1 MALQPA
7 SGARDLLP
15 RDVGV
20 NRWIA
25 EQLAAV
31 YKRWGY
37 EEVTPPSLERIDTLE
52 AGGAIQSHQVVQV
65 VADEALGLRPEMTAS
80 IARAACT
87 RLAAMQRPLRLH
99 YRGSTFQAQRA
110 EDQGLRIVEDLQS
123 GVELMG
129 ANGIA
134 GDAELLR
141 LLLDAGSHLPLSAEH
156 QPTLLIG
163 HQRLLSVLLETVEPA
178 LRSTVRRHVCG
189 LNRVA
194 LSQLELPKQQ
204 RLQLLQLLQLRGE
217 PAAVLNGLEALLG
230 PTDLLAEL
238 KGLIRIIEEQASRA
252 GIRLQLDPTFH
263 PDFELYDGVMVK
275 LVCQGLDA
283 PVAIASGGRYDALVQ
298 RFSPDGAVASGVG
311 FSFAVEA
318 VRQLLE
324 QADQLPPRQD
334 GQLVLVAFSQPNQL
348 HPALNL
354 LEQLHQSGQPAEL
367 WPEPCANETEAK
379 QIATQRG
386 VNAVRWVG

>member
-163 HQRLLSVLLETVEPA
+163 HQRLLSVLLEAVEPA

-194 LSQLELPKQQ
+194 LSQLELPEQQ

-217 PAAVLNGLEALLG
+217 PAAVLNGLETLLG

-334 GQLVLVAFSQPNQL
+334 GQLVLVAFSQPSQL

>member
-129 ANGIA
+129 AKGLA

-163 HQRLLSVLLETVEPA
+163 HQRLLSVLLQAVEPA

-194 LSQLELPKQQ
+194 LSHLELPEQQ

-217 PAAVLNGLEALLG
+217 PTAVINGLEALLG
-230 PTDLLAEL
+230 ATDLLAEL
-238 KGLIRIIEEQASRA
+238 KELISIIEEQASRA

-324 QADQLPPRQD
+324 QANQLPPRQD
-334 GQLVLVAFSQPNQL
+334 GQLVLVAYSQPSQL

-354 LEQLHQSGQPAEL
+354 LEQLHQSGEPAEL
-367 WPEPCANETEAK
+367 WPEPCANETKAK
-379 QIATQRG
+379 QIAAQRG
-386 VNAVRWVG
+386 VATVRWVG

>member
-80 IARAACT
+80 IARAAST

-129 ANGIA
+129 AKGLA

-163 HQRLLSVLLETVEPA
+163 HQRLLSVLLEAVEPA

-194 LSQLELPKQQ
+194 LSHLELPEQQ

-230 PTDLLAEL
+230 ATDLLAEL
-238 KGLIRIIEEQASRA
+238 KGLISIIEEQASRA

-334 GQLVLVAFSQPNQL
+334 GQLVLVAFSQPSQL

-386 VNAVRWVG
+386 LATVRWVG

>member
-15 RDVGV
+15 RDVGI

-31 YKRWGY
+31 YRRWGY

-87 RLAAMQRPLRLH
+87 RLAVMQRPLRLH

-129 ANGIA
+129 AKGLS

-141 LLLDAGSHLPLSAEH
+141 LLLDAASHLPLSAEH

-163 HQRLLSVLLETVEPA
+163 HQRLLTVLLDGVNA
-178 LRSTVRRHVCG
+178 SLRSNVRRHVCA
-189 LNRVA
+189 LDRVA
-194 LSQLELPKQQ
+194 ISHLALPEQQ
-204 RLQLLQLLQLRGE
+204 RQQLLQLLQLRGD
-217 PAAVLNGLEALLG
+217 PVAVISGLEKLLG
-230 PTDLLAEL
+230 PSALLAEL
-238 KGLIRIIEEQASRA
+238 RELVNIIEQQAVRA

-275 LVCQGLDA
+275 LVCQGIDA
-283 PVAIASGGRYDALVQ
+283 PVAIASGGRYDTLVQ
-298 RFSPDGAVASGVG
+298 RFGPEDAEDSGVG

-318 VRQLLE
+318 VRQLLQ
-324 QADQLPPRQD
+324 QAGQLPPRQD
-334 GQLVLVAFSQPNQL
+334 GELVLIAFSQASQL

-354 LEQLHQSGQPAEL
+354 LEQLHQDGQPAEL
-367 WPEPCANETEAK
+367 WPEACGSEDEAR
-379 QIATQRG
+379 QIAAQRG
-386 VNAVRWVG
+386 VSTVRWVG

>member
-31 YKRWGY
+31 YQRWGY

-129 ANGIA
+129 AKGLA

-163 HQRLLSVLLETVEPA
+163 HQRLLSVLLEAVEPS
-178 LRSTVRRHVCG
+178 LRSMVRRHVCG

-194 LSQLELPKQQ
+194 LSQLELPEQQ

-230 PTDLLAEL
+230 ATDLLAEL
-238 KGLIRIIEEQASRA
+238 KELISIIEEQASRA

-298 RFSPDGAVASGVG
+298 RFSPVGAVASGVG

-324 QADQLPPRQD
+324 QADQLPPRLD
-334 GQLVLVAFSQPNQL
+334 GQLVLVAYSQSSQL

-367 WPEPCANETEAK
+367 WPEPCANQDEA
-379 QIATQRG
+379 QGIATQRG
-386 VNAVRWVG
+386 VQTVRWVG

>member
-31 YKRWGY
+31 YQRWGY

-129 ANGIA
+129 AKGLA

-163 HQRLLSVLLETVEPA
+163 HQRLLSVLLEAVEPS
-178 LRSTVRRHVCG
+178 LRSTVRRHVCE

-194 LSQLELPKQQ
+194 LSQLELPGQQ

-230 PTDLLAEL
+230 ETGLLAEL
-238 KGLIRIIEEQASRA
+238 KELISIIEEQASHA

-298 RFSPDGAVASGVG
+298 RFSPVGAVASGVG

-324 QADQLPPRQD
+324 QADQLPPRLD
-334 GQLVLVAFSQPNQL
+334 GQLVLVAYSQPSQL
-348 HPALNL
+348 HAALNL

-367 WPEPCANETEAK
+367 WPEPCANQDEA
-379 QIATQRG
+379 QGIATQRG
-386 VNAVRWVG
+386 VQTVRWVG

>member
-129 ANGIA
+129 AKGLA

-163 HQRLLSVLLETVEPA
+163 HQRLLSVLLQAVEPA

-194 LSQLELPKQQ
+194 LSNLELPEQQ

-230 PTDLLAEL
+230 ATDLLAEL
-238 KGLIRIIEEQASRA
+238 KELISIIEEQASRA

-283 PVAIASGGRYDALVQ
+283 PVAIASGGRYDGLVQ

-334 GQLVLVAFSQPNQL
+334 GQLVLVAFSQPSQL

-379 QIATQRG
+379 QIAAQRG
-386 VNAVRWVG
+386 VATVRWVG

>member
-163 HQRLLSVLLETVEPA
+163 HQRLLSVLLEAVEPA

-194 LSQLELPKQQ
+194 LSQLELPEQQ

-217 PAAVLNGLEALLG
+217 PAAVLNGLETLLG

>member
-31 YKRWGY
+31 YQRWGY

-129 ANGIA
+129 AKGLA
-134 GDAELLR
+134 GDAER
-141 LLLDAGSHLPLSAEH
+141 AVIALLDYLDD
-156 QPTLLIG
+156 
-163 HQRLLSVLLETVEPA
+163 
-178 LRSTVRRHVCG
+178 
-189 LNRVA
+189 
-194 LSQLELPKQQ
+194 
-204 RLQLLQLLQLRGE
+204 LQ
-217 PAAVLNGLEALLG
+217 
-230 PTDLLAEL
+230 
-238 KGLIRIIEEQASRA
+238 
-252 GIRLQLDPTFH
+252 
-263 PDFELYDGVMVK
+263 
-275 LVCQGLDA
+275 
-283 PVAIASGGRYDALVQ
+283 
-298 RFSPDGAVASGVG
+298 FSD
-311 FSFAVEA
+311 
-318 VRQLLE
+318 
-324 QADQLPPRQD
+324 
-334 GQLVLVAFSQPNQL
+334 
-348 HPALNL
+348 
-354 LEQLHQSGQPAEL
+354 
-367 WPEPCANETEAK
+367 
-379 QIATQRG
+379 
-386 VNAVRWVG
+386 

>member
-80 IARAACT
+80 IARAAST

-163 HQRLLSVLLETVEPA
+163 HQRLLSVLLEAVEPA

-194 LSQLELPKQQ
+194 LSHLELPEQQ

-230 PTDLLAEL
+230 ATDLLAEL
-238 KGLIRIIEEQASRA
+238 KGLISIIEEQASRA

-298 RFSPDGAVASGVG
+298 RFSPEGAGASGVG

-334 GQLVLVAFSQPNQL
+334 GQLVLVAFSQPSQL

-386 VNAVRWVG
+386 VATVRWVG

>member
-37 EEVTPPSLERIDTLE
+37 KEVTPPSLERIDTLE

-129 ANGIA
+129 AKGLA

-163 HQRLLSVLLETVEPA
+163 HQRLLSVLLEVVDPS
-178 LRSTVRRHVCG
+178 LRSAVRRHVCG

-194 LSQLELPKQQ
+194 LSQLALPEQQ
-204 RLQLLQLLQLRGE
+204 RRQLLQLLQLRGE
-217 PAAVLNGLEALLG
+217 PTAVINGLEALLG
-230 PTDLLAEL
+230 PTALLAEL
-238 KGLIRIIEEQASRA
+238 KELISIIEEQASRA

-263 PDFELYDGVMVK
+263 PAFELYDGVMVK

-283 PVAIASGGRYDALVQ
+283 PVAIASGGRYDALVR
-298 RFSPDGAVASGVG
+298 RFGPDDADASGVG

-318 VRQLLE
+318 VRQLLQ
-324 QADQLPPRQD
+324 QAGQLPPRD
-334 GQLVLVAFSQPNQL
+334 EGELVLIAYSQPSQL

-354 LEQLHQSGQPAEL
+354 LEQLHQDGQPAEL
-367 WPEPCANETEAK
+367 WPEPCADDSEAGR
-379 QIATQRG
+379 IAAQRG
-386 VNAVRWVG
+386 INKVRWVG

>member
-31 YKRWGY
+31 YQRWGY

-52 AGGAIQSHQVVQV
+52 AGGAIESHQVVQV

-129 ANGIA
+129 AKGLA

-163 HQRLLSVLLETVEPA
+163 HQRLLSVLLQAVDPA
-178 LRSTVRRHVCG
+178 MRSTVRRHVCG

-194 LSQLELPKQQ
+194 LSQLELPEQQ

-217 PAAVLNGLEALLG
+217 PTAVINGLEALLG
-230 PTDLLAEL
+230 ATDLLAEL
-238 KGLIRIIEEQASRA
+238 KELISIIEEQASRA

-334 GQLVLVAFSQPNQL
+334 GQLVLVAFSQPSQL

-379 QIATQRG
+379 QIAAQRG
-386 VNAVRWVG
+386 VATVRWVG

>member
-87 RLAAMQRPLRLH
+87 RLAAMQRPVRLH

-163 HQRLLSVLLETVEPA
+163 HQRLLSVLLEAVEPA

-194 LSQLELPKQQ
+194 LSQLELPEQQ

-217 PAAVLNGLEALLG
+217 PAAVLNGLETLLG

-334 GQLVLVAFSQPNQL
+334 GQLVLVAFSQQNQL

>member
-31 YKRWGY
+31 YQRWGY

-129 ANGIA
+129 AKGLA

-163 HQRLLSVLLETVEPA
+163 HQRLLSVLLEAVEPS

-194 LSQLELPKQQ
+194 LSNLELPEQQ

-230 PTDLLAEL
+230 ATDLLAEL
-238 KGLIRIIEEQASRA
+238 KELISIIEDQASRA

-298 RFSPDGAVASGVG
+298 RFSPVGALASGVG

-334 GQLVLVAFSQPNQL
+334 GQLVLVAYSQPSQL

-354 LEQLHQSGQPAEL
+354 LEQLHQSGEPAEL
-367 WPEPCANETEAK
+367 WPEPCANETKAK
-379 QIATQRG
+379 QIAAQRG
-386 VNAVRWVG
+386 VATVRWVG

>member
-1 MALQPA
+1 M
-7 SGARDLLP
+7 
-15 RDVGV
+15 
-20 NRWIA
+20 
-25 EQLAAV
+25 
-31 YKRWGY
+31 
-37 EEVTPPSLERIDTLE
+37 
-52 AGGAIQSHQVVQV
+52 
-65 VADEALGLRPEMTAS
+65 
-80 IARAACT
+80 
-87 RLAAMQRPLRLH
+87 
-99 YRGSTFQAQRA
+99 
-110 EDQGLRIVEDLQS
+110 
-123 GVELMG
+123 
-129 ANGIA
+129 
-134 GDAELLR
+134 
-141 LLLDAGSHLPLSAEH
+141 
-156 QPTLLIG
+156 
-163 HQRLLSVLLETVEPA
+163 
-178 LRSTVRRHVCG
+178 CG

-217 PAAVLNGLEALLG
+217 PAAVLNGLETLLG

>member
-31 YKRWGY
+31 YQRWGY

-129 ANGIA
+129 AKGLA

-163 HQRLLSVLLETVEPA
+163 HQRLLSVLLQAVDPA
-178 LRSTVRRHVCG
+178 MRSTVRRHVCG

-194 LSQLELPKQQ
+194 LSQLELPEQQ

-217 PAAVLNGLEALLG
+217 PTAVINGLEALLG
-230 PTDLLAEL
+230 ATDLLAEL
-238 KGLIRIIEEQASRA
+238 KELISIIEEQASRA

-334 GQLVLVAFSQPNQL
+334 GQLVLVAFSQPSQL

-379 QIATQRG
+379 QIAAQRG
-386 VNAVRWVG
+386 VATVRWVG

>member
-31 YKRWGY
+31 YRRWGY

-129 ANGIA
+129 AKGLA

-163 HQRLLSVLLETVEPA
+163 HQRLLSVLLEAVEPA

-194 LSQLELPKQQ
+194 LSNLELPEQQ

-230 PTDLLAEL
+230 ATDLLAEL
-238 KGLIRIIEEQASRA
+238 KELISIIEDQASRA

-275 LVCQGLDA
+275 LVCQGADA
-283 PVAIASGGRYDALVQ
+283 PVAVASGGRYDALVQ
-298 RFSPDGAVASGVG
+298 RFSPVGALASGVG

-334 GQLVLVAFSQPNQL
+334 GQLVLVAYSQPSQL

-367 WPEPCANETEAK
+367 WPEPCANETKAK
-379 QIATQRG
+379 QIAAQRG
-386 VNAVRWVG
+386 VATVRWVG

>member
-99 YRGSTFQAQRA
+99 YRGSTFQAQRG

-129 ANGIA
+129 ANGLA

-163 HQRLLSVLLETVEPA
+163 HQRLLSVLLEAVEPA

-194 LSQLELPKQQ
+194 LSNLELPEQQ

-230 PTDLLAEL
+230 ATDLLAEL
-238 KGLIRIIEEQASRA
+238 KELISIIEEQASRA

-298 RFSPDGAVASGVG
+298 RFSPVGAVASGVG

-324 QADQLPPRQD
+324 QADQLPPRLD
-334 GQLVLVAFSQPNQL
+334 GQLVLVAYSQSSQL

-367 WPEPCANETEAK
+367 WPEPCPNETEAK

-386 VNAVRWVG
+386 VATVRWVG

>member
-80 IARAACT
+80 IARAAST

-163 HQRLLSVLLETVEPA
+163 HQRLLSVLLEAVEPA

-194 LSQLELPKQQ
+194 LSHLELPEQQ

-217 PAAVLNGLEALLG
+217 PTAVIQGLEALLG

-238 KGLIRIIEEQASRA
+238 KGLISIIEEQACSSMMLISPFNSASRSVGPSSASSPWITAVGSPRSCSNCSNCKRCCSGSSKWERATRLSPHTWRRTVLRSA
-252 GIRLQLDPTFH
+252 GST
-263 PDFELYDGVMVK
+263 
-275 LVCQGLDA
+275 
-283 PVAIASGGRYDALVQ
+283 ASSSTDSSR
-298 RFSPDGAVASGVG
+298 
-311 FSFAVEA
+311 
-318 VRQLLE
+318 
-324 QADQLPPRQD
+324 
-334 GQLVLVAFSQPNQL
+334 
-348 HPALNL
+348 
-354 LEQLHQSGQPAEL
+354 
-367 WPEPCANETEAK
+367 
-379 QIATQRG
+379 
-386 VNAVRWVG
+386 

>member
-31 YKRWGY
+31 YRRWGY

-129 ANGIA
+129 AQGLA

-163 HQRLLSVLLETVEPA
+163 HQRLLSVLLAAVEPA

-194 LSQLELPKQQ
+194 LSQLELPEQQ

-230 PTDLLAEL
+230 ATDLLAEL
-238 KGLIRIIEEQASRA
+238 KELISIIEEQASRA

-298 RFSPDGAVASGVG
+298 RFSPVGAVASGVG

-324 QADQLPPRQD
+324 QADQLPPRLD
-334 GQLVLVAFSQPNQL
+334 GQLVLVAYSQSSQL

-367 WPEPCANETEAK
+367 WPEPCANQDEA
-379 QIATQRG
+379 QGIATQRG
-386 VNAVRWVG
+386 VQTVRWVG